1 MKVLV
6 VDDVGYIR
14 HHVSRMLQTLGHI
27 PVAADSARHAVQM
40 LERDSSIKVVVTD
53 LLMAEF
59 DGLWLFNASQ
69 KISRMTDSGH
79 GDPPAFILM
88 TAMRGGNGTQD
99 RDMQKLQ
106 LAEQMGFV
114 EVLSKPFDAKRLK
127 QVLDKVQG
135 VSAPLPGAI
144 ELLSRLERFQEC
156 IRQLVDKRDDELNR
170 AAVDVVDDALE
181 ELMNLHQATPAL
193 V

>member
-14 HHVSRMLQTLGHI
+14 HHVSRMLQSLGHV
-27 PVAADSARHAVQM
+27 PVVADSARHAVQT
-40 LERDSSIKVVVTD
+40 LERDPSIEVVLTD

-59 DGLWLFNASQ
+59 DGLWLFKASQ
-69 KISRMTDSGH
+69 KISRVTDA
-79 GDPPAFILM
+79 GDDNPPAFILM
-88 TAMRGGNGTQD
+88 TAMRGGSGTQD

-106 LAEQMGFV
+106 LAEQMGFI

-127 QVLDKVQG
+127 QVLDKVQHT
-135 VSAPLPGAI
+135 STPLPGAV
-144 ELLSRLERFQEC
+144 ELLGRLERLQEC
-156 IRQLVDKRDDELNR
+156 IRQVIEKRDEELNL
-170 AAVDVVDDALE
+170 AAVDVVGDALD
-181 ELMNLHQATPAL
+181 ELITLNQSTPAL

>member
-27 PVAADSARHAVQM
+27 AITADSARHAVQM
-40 LERDSSIKVVVTD
+40 LEKDLSIDVVLTD
-53 LLMAEF
+53 LLMAEL
-59 DGLWLFNASQ
+59 DGLWLFTASQ
-69 KISRMTDSGH
+69 KIDRMTDAGNAR
-79 GDPPAFILM
+79 PPAFILM
-88 TAMRGGNGTQD
+88 TAMRAGNGTQD

-127 QVLDKVQG
+127 VVLDQIQHP
-135 VSAPLPGAI
+135 STPLEGAVELLNQLERLQESVHRLI
-144 ELLSRLERFQEC
+144 ELQ
-156 IRQLVDKRDDELNR
+156 DDELNHT
-170 AAVDVVDDALE
+170 AGDVVRDALTE
-181 ELMNLHQATPAL
+181 MQSLCESSLATA
-193 V
+193 